1 MAGYIWHSELCNLD
15 GSDMVI
21 TQECSIA
28 QNDDGSWGSGAASCG
43 NVHGTAYFSVDNGY
57 DFYVNGEKIGVIC

>member
-1 MAGYIWHSELCNLD
+1 MRAPTCIVRANL
-15 GSDMVI
+15 
-21 TQECSIA
+21 TPFPLQECHIA